1 MDRAAIIEMLR
12 ADMRGEHQAII
23 QYLNH
28 AYSLESTGVA
38 PDIEAIAREE
48 MRHLDWLADAITGLG
63 GDPDMGREAP
73 DLSPATAQEQML
85 KNVDLE
91 QQAIDQYRR
100 HLEAIDDPDI
110 RRTLARIVHDEE
122 VHQGE
127 FRDLAA
133 KLQASEG
140 DAEQGSEGA
149 GERLADM
156 LNYGVQHEYTVILQY
171 LFHSFVAEDCEE
183 REELQM
189 AAINEMQHM
198 GWLSE
203 GLQEEGT
210 QPTYEHHDLFLSRD
224 PVANLEADLAIE
236 DEVTR
241 EYSTQIPEL
250 PMEELKSLLKR
261 VRDHEIYHADVF
273 RELLQEA
280 RERQEVA
287 GAAAAPCCDGRPAL
301 AAAEPAAEPEKPC
314 PPGGAP
320 PVPPIGSLKH

>member
-1 MDRAAIIEMLR
+1 MDKAAIIEMLR

-28 AYSLESTGVA
+28 AYSLESAGVA

-63 GDPDMGREAP
+63 GDPDMGRDAP
-73 DLSPATAQEQML
+73 DLSPAGAQEQML

-91 QQAIDQYRR
+91 QQAIDQYRK
-100 HLEAIDDPDI
+100 HLEAIDDPEI

-133 KLQASEG
+133 KLPAG
-140 DAEQGSEGA
+140 AEGSEEGA
-149 GERLADM
+149 EGASERLAEM

-171 LFHSFVAEDCEE
+171 LFHSFVTEDCEE
-183 REELQM
+183 QEELQN

-224 PVANLEADLAIE
+224 PVANLEADVAIE

-250 PMEELKSLLKR
+250 PMEELKAILTR

-273 RELLQEA
+273 RDLLKEA
-280 RERQEVA
+280 RERRD
-287 GAAAAPCCDGRPAL
+287 AAAPACAESEPV
-301 AAAEPAAEPEKPC
+301 EPAPAPEAPC
-314 PPGGAP
+314 PPAGAP
-320 PVPPIGSLKH
+320 PVPPIGSLKS